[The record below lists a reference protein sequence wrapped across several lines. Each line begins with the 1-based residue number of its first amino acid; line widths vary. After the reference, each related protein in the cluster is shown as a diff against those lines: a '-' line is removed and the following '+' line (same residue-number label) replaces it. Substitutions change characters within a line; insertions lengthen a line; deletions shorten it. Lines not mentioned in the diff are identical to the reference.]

1 MLCMPHH
8 HPNEERLV
16 EYSAG
21 GLHEPGSLV
30 IATHLALCP
39 ECRAHVDQMEAL
51 GGALLSAIQP
61 IAVSPGALEAT
72 LANLDGG
79 EPPPT
84 VAPLPRV
91 ASSTIPSPLSDY
103 VDADLAS
110 LNWSKG
116 IGGLSKHVLPMNN
129 SPLHTFLLK
138 MGAGRKL
145 PTHTHRGYEMTLILE
160 GAYTDH
166 LGEFCPGDFVEL
178 DGSVTH
184 QPVIAE
190 GSDCICLA
198 VTDAPVRFTEGWAR
212 LLNPFLRQ

>member
-1 MLCMPHH
+1 MPHMPRH

-39 ECRAHVDQMEAL
+39 ECQAHVKDMEAV
-51 GGALLSAIQP
+51 GGALLSTIQP
-61 IAVSPGALEAT
+61 TAVSPGALEAT
-72 LANLDGG
+72 LANLDDA

-91 ASSTIPSPLSDY
+91 SSTTLPSPLSDY
-103 VDADLAS
+103 VGADLSS
-110 LNWSKG
+110 LSWSKSL
-116 IGGLSKHVLPMNN
+116 GGVAKHVLPMNN
-129 SPLHTFLLK
+129 TPLHTFLLK

-145 PTHTHRGYEMTLILE
+145 PAHTHRGSEMTLILE

-166 LGEFCPGDFVEL
+166 MGEFCVGDFVEL

-184 QPVIAE
+184 QPVIADDAE
-190 GSDCICLA
+190 CICLA

-212 LLNPFLRQ
+212 LLNPFMRR

>member
-1 MLCMPHH
+1 MPRMPHH

-51 GGALLSAIQP
+51 GGALLSTIQP
-61 IAVSPGALEAT
+61 TAVSPGALEAT
-72 LANLDGG
+72 LANLDGS
-79 EPPPT
+79 ETPPT

-91 ASSTIPSPLSDY
+91 AGSSAPSPLSDY
-103 VDADLAS
+103 LGADLAS
-110 LNWSKG
+110 LSWSKG
-116 IGGLSKHVLPMNN
+116 LGGVAKYVLPMTG

-145 PTHTHRGYEMTLILE
+145 PAHTHRGYEMTLILE
-160 GAYTDH
+160 GSYTDH
-166 LGEFCPGDFVEL
+166 LGEFGRGDFVEL
-178 DGSVTH
+178 DGSITH
-184 QPVIAE
+184 QPSIAE
-190 GSDCICLA
+190 GADCICLA
-198 VTDAPVRFTEGWAR
+198 VTDAPIRFTEGWAR